1 MVFKCGKGMF
11 QLQRN
16 FRDAFNM
23 DKFIEK
29 YIEECFDKY
38 LYIVGDIS
46 SSILRL
52 KGFNTDVKSENYF
65 GFIDSYL
72 DTSCAIGC
80 PYFVLKRLKP
90 EEYNKLAAKP
100 KEVDTT
106 GSLVVKEL
114 VKENYDKE
122 SLTLNSNPK
131 VEPNIVVDAQKF
143 NAIPKGNLP
152 ADIVEFI
159 SNESNNNNNNASK
172 AEPVVVETQTYV
184 SASPDFD
191 PSKKESFKK
200 NNNNNNQNKN
210 SNFNKNK
217 RNRNKK

>member
-122 SLTLNSNPK
+122 SLILNSNPK
-131 VEPNIVVDAQKF
+131 VEPNIVVDAQKI
-143 NAIPKGNLP
+143 NAIPKGSLP

-159 SNESNNNNNNASK
+159 SNESNNNNSNNASK

-200 NNNNNNQNKN
+200 NSNNQNKN
-210 SNFNKNK
+210 NNFNKNK